1 MYCVKGALNVYV
13 WCLSIGCLIF
23 SRGYVVVQLLKG
35 VHYDTLNR
43 EDSQGFGNLWITTNN
58 YKKSYQ

>member
-1 MYCVKGALNVYV
+1 MSVPCP
-13 WCLSIGCLIF
+13 SIGCPIF
-23 SRGYVVVQLLKG
+23 LHGYVVAQLFRG

-58 YKKSYQ
+58 YKKAIYEYY